1 MLFMFIKI
9 LALILASQKKKVIID
24 ILNVTNPT
32 QNLFII
38 PKNYHN
44 LLNILESNY
53 VKVFQWQL
61 VNFCLSSRK

>member
-44 LLNILESNY
+44 LLNILDIKY
-53 VKVFQWQL
+53 VKVFT
-61 VNFCLSSRK
+61 